1 MSKIVVFCGKKQSGK
16 SSTAKFICGNEMI
29 RLGLIDN
36 LTVQEDGDVGS
47 TLSDGS
53 QVVFDFDSKSIEAA
67 NFFSQNVWPT
77 VRKFSFADNLK
88 LAAHK
93 IFGLPLELLYG
104 SDEDKNSATHIK
116 ASDLYG
122 MLAINIVNELKRVMK
137 DDDFLT
143 VRQVLQLFGTNVCR
157 KMDDKCWVRGLIT
170 DIESYGSELSLVDDC
185 RFKNEVY
192 AMKDAGATVIR
203 FKKSV
208 GDDSHSSEKDLD
220 DIDESVFDLVVDN
233 SKMSLLDKNEY
244 VMNWLQE
251 KSIIAKSYKD
261 SGITKA
267 KLV

>member
-16 SSTAKFICGNEMI
+16 SSTAKFVCGNEMI

-53 QVVFDFDSKSIEAA
+53 QVVFDFDSKSVEAA

-88 LAAHK
+88 LATHK
-93 IFGLPLELLYG
+93 IFGIPLELLYG
-104 SDEDKNSATHIK
+104 SDEDKNSPTHIK
-116 ASDLYG
+116 LKELFGLLPIG
-122 MLAINIVNELKRVMK
+122 MINNLKNAMSPE
-137 DDDFLT
+137 DCLS
-143 VRQVLQLFGTNVCR
+143 VRQILQLFGTNVCR
-157 KMDDKCWVRGLIT
+157 KIDDSCWVRGLIT

-208 GDDSHSSEKDLD
+208 GDDSHVSEKDLD

-251 KSIIAKSYKD
+251 HNIIAKSYQD

-267 KLV
+267 KLI